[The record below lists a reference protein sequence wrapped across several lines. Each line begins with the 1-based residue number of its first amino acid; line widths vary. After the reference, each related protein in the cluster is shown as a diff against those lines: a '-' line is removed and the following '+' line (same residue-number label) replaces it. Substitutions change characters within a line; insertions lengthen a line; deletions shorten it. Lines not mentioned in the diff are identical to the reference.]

1 VKGEI
6 TMRNFQSIIRAVAE
20 IIRLRASFDM
30 RDMSF
35 EVDAADIDRD
45 LSFGRS

>member
-1 VKGEI
+1 
-6 TMRNFQSIIRAVAE
+6 MRSFQSIIRAVAA
-20 IIRLRASFDM
+20 IIRLRVSFDM

-35 EVDAADIDRD
+35 EVDAADVDRD